1 MDRFNWPYH
10 NNDSYYNPVYQ
21 EDGQHTFH
29 PETGQTSGGGAASGA
44 SWSYPG
50 QSYQDFNVQPQIP
63 FSPGPDWESALRTP
77 QPMAMEDVLH
87 SPIPQRD
94 GQYSSQPETG
104 QTSAGGAAS
113 EPWWSQPTPGQL
125 QPYQDFNFPAQIP
138 PSFGSDLEYL
148 QPSHQPM
155 VLADSVQNDASLAP
169 SNPQPAAAPGCR
181 PPRAKGRPPAKE
193 RFLAGL
199 EAFARGVD
207 LKDCSPTLRFNDYI
221 RNDGTMILRGIG
233 LYRQLTD
240 EQKTLLQEAIIARQN
255 VRPEVPSPAKER
267 FLAGLEAFAQG
278 VALADCSSTL
288 RFSEYIKNDGS
299 LVRKGIPLYNNQ
311 LTDAEK
317 TLLREAVIA
326 RQNVRPE
333 VIVDDHFLAGLDNY
347 VQGAKL
353 KDCSATISFGN
364 YVSDN
369 GYLHRQGRA
378 LLDRLTQAD
387 QERVNDA
394 LLSRRQFYLN
404 RAMENAPVDERFL
417 AGFDNYVQGVSVL
430 KCSETLQFGV
440 YVSND
445 GRLHKRGRELFNR
458 LPAED
463 QNRVNQALA
472 TRRKKAA
479 EQISGDLPY
488 FYTALEPYSNG
499 LDLQACSNQRGLS
512 QEERHQKVERY
523 LTPEGGLTVK
533 GQLLIE
539 NLSPD
544 EQLEVWK
551 KVEARRQHINPSAQV
566 PELSWP
572 LPEIPALMPE
582 QGGMDPT
589 AMVDPIQTETTVD
602 PMQTE
607 AMWATV
613 WQYTG
618 QAMPGTWAIPSES
631 TEPPIPSYNNEAFGA
646 DFQHLYGPHADQYPG

>member
-1 MDRFNWPYH
+1 
-10 NNDSYYNPVYQ
+10 
-21 EDGQHTFH
+21 
-29 PETGQTSGGGAASGA
+29 
-44 SWSYPG
+44 
-50 QSYQDFNVQPQIP
+50 QIP

-404 RAMENAPVDERFL
+404 RAMKTPTVEERFL
-417 AGFDNYVQGVSVL
+417 AGLDSYAQGVLLSD
-430 KCSETLQFGV
+430 CSRTVQFGS
-440 YVSND
+440 YVTD
-445 GRLHKRGRELFNR
+445 KGRLFERGEALYKNL
-458 LPAED
+458 LPED
-463 QNRVNQALA
+463 QNRVSQALA
-472 TRRKKAA
+472 ARRRWAA
-479 EQISGDLPY
+479 ERISGDLPH
-488 FYTALEPYSNG
+488 FLAALEPYSYGMDLKECGKQAG
-499 LDLQACSNQRGLS
+499 LTM
-512 QEERHQKVERY
+512 EVERYQKVGKY
-523 LTPEGGLTVK
+523 LTPEGGLTPD
-533 GQLLIE
+533 GELLIE

-544 EQLEVWK
+544 QQNDVWD
-551 KVEARRQHINPSAQV
+551 KVRQRRQHMDPSAQ
-566 PELSWP
+566 
-572 LPEIPALMPE
+572 LPEIPASMPE
-582 QGGMDPT
+582 MEGMDST
-589 AMVDPIQTETTVD
+589 AMVD

-613 WQYTG
+613 WQLTG
-618 QAMPGTWAIPSES
+618 QAMPRTWGIPSES
-631 TEPPIPSYNNEAFGA
+631 VEPLIPSYNNEAFGA
-646 DFQHLYGPHADQYPG
+646 DFQHYYGPYANQYSGGGV